1 MCLSLPDFKLHP
13 PRTPPPLRLI
23 DNQWGL
29 NTFEYIS
36 SFLRCI
42 NGFKRSIEISS
53 DWATANR
60 CVLVVCPFAG
70 FIASSVVVGA
80 ATTSNNTLH
89 KLSNVR
95 SDDDGEEQLGLRR
108 PNELLKKLLKELD
121 EDHQQRQLTAV
132 GSGSSSC
139 GAGSSAANQLHHQHQ
154 LLHQDQ
160 QTSFQED
167 QQQLMKSFGFP
178 SPTTTS
184 SGFTQTG
191 QHPGRQHQSH

>member
-1 MCLSLPDFKLHP
+1 MCLSLPDFKQ
-13 PRTPPPLRLI
+13 PRTPPPTHTINRQSMGSL
-23 DNQWGL
+23 D
-29 NTFEYIS
+29 TFEYFPL
-36 SFLRCI
+36 FLRCI